1 MEYRVLGEY
10 STRYPSPPN
19 FPDKVTARIGRVCH
33 VGSRGST
40 SSIPFPR
47 FSELESKNSEK
58 LRDIGKLS
66 GLLVTRAHRVK
77 TDLLSL
83 VKVEIK
89 VDLENCN
96 ILSLSLSLH
105 NWIDYQIFEDHLRDY
120 SEQGSAY
127 CLFIWNSEVGNGR
140 CRTSDRA
147 VREKSTGK
155 MQMRELNYAN
165 ASRVSVA
172 SGILNNDPDI
182 SRVDEGGKR
191 VKDLKA
197 RKRESTRKST
207 IHNGGVYIRAGRI
220 YGLDTLAD

>member
-19 FPDKVTARIGRVCH
+19 FPDKVTARIGRVWH

-66 GLLVTRAHRVK
+66 GLLVTRAHRVR

-96 ILSLSLSLH
+96 ILSLSFPPQLDRLSNFRGPFTRL
-105 NWIDYQIFEDHLRDY
+105 LGTR
-120 SEQGSAY
+120 
-127 CLFIWNSEVGNGR
+127 VG
-140 CRTSDRA
+140 
-147 VREKSTGK
+147 
-155 MQMRELNYAN
+155 L
-165 ASRVSVA
+165 
-172 SGILNNDPDI
+172 L
-182 SRVDEGGKR
+182 
-191 VKDLKA
+191 L
-197 RKRESTRKST
+197 
-207 IHNGGVYIRAGRI
+207 I
-220 YGLDTLAD
+220 YLE